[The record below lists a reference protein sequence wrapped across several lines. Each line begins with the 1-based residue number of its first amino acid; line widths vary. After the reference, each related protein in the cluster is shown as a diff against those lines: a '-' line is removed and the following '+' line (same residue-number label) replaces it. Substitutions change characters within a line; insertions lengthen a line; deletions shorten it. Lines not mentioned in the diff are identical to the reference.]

1 MPGCVPR
8 GVTLLECNLLR
19 PPGLIDEQSAE
30 EPGAGDDSR
39 TRPALP
45 PIAPKIAPALAPAAS
60 NPFWYVVV
68 GRRRRRRRGGLG
80 GGPTRMGR
88 RTSPSSFA
96 TLPEAQFCGVI
107 VPNSPFISLSGPA
120 VK

>member
-1 MPGCVPR
+1 MSGTPSEQSQLYNSCVVHR
-8 GVTLLECNLLR
+8 GGDAGARLRPARSNLLKCNLLR

-60 NPFWYVVV
+60 NPFRYVVV
-68 GRRRRRRRGGLG
+68 GRR
-80 GGPTRMGR
+80 
-88 RTSPSSFA
+88 
-96 TLPEAQFCGVI
+96 
-107 VPNSPFISLSGPA
+107 
-120 VK
+120 